1 MGFRFRRSVKIMP
14 GVKLNFSKR
23 GVSTTLGVKGAR
35 YTMGSGG
42 RRTASVGIPG
52 TGISYVAT
60 RNKHTA
66 RKVSQNTV
74 GYCSKTTTLIL
85 CLMFGLLGVHRFYVG
100 KKGTGILWL
109 FSAGGFIIG
118 WIIDVL
124 AILNGSFTDSV
135 GRPLQ

>member
-1 MGFRFRRSVKIMP
+1 
-14 GVKLNFSKR
+14 
-23 GVSTTLGVKGAR
+23 
-35 YTMGSGG
+35 
-42 RRTASVGIPG
+42 
-52 TGISYVAT
+52 
-60 RNKHTA
+60 
-66 RKVSQNTV
+66 
-74 GYCSKTTTLIL
+74 
-85 CLMFGLLGVHRFYVG
+85 MFGLLGVHRFYVG

>member
-1 MGFRFRRSVKIMP
+1 MP

-23 GVSTTLGVKGAR
+23 GVSTTFGVKGAR

-52 TGISYVAT
+52 TGISYVTT

-66 RKVSQNTV
+66 RKVSQNAV
-74 GYCSKTTTLIL
+74 GYYSKTTTLIL

-100 KKGTGILWL
+100 KKRNWYTLVVLCWWFYYWL
-109 FSAGGFIIG
+109 DNRRFGNIKWKIY
-118 WIIDVL
+118 
-124 AILNGSFTDSV
+124 
-135 GRPLQ
+135 

>member
-1 MGFRFRRSVKIMP
+1 MGFKFRRSVKIMP

-23 GVSTTLGVKGAR
+23 GVSTTFGVKGAR

-52 TGISYVAT
+52 TGISYVTT
-60 RNKHTA
+60 RNKHTT
-66 RKVSQNTV
+66 RKVSQNAV
-74 GYCSKTTTLIL
+74 GYYSKTTTLIL

-100 KKGTGILWL
+100 KKGTGILWS

-124 AILNGSFTDSV
+124 AILNGRFTDSL

>member
-1 MGFRFRRSVKIMP
+1 MGFKFRRSVKIMP

-23 GVSTTLGVKGAR
+23 GVSTTFGVKGAR

-52 TGISYVAT
+52 TGISYVTT

-66 RKVSQNTV
+66 RKVSQNAV
-74 GYCSKTTTLIL
+74 GYYSKTTTLIL
-85 CLMFGLLGVHRFYVG
+85 CLMFGLLGVHRFYVD
-100 KKGTGILWL
+100 KKGTGILWS

-124 AILNGSFTDSV
+124 AILNGRFTDSL

>member
-1 MGFRFRRSVKIMP
+1 MGFRFRRSVKIIP

-52 TGISYVAT
+52 TGISYVT
-60 RNKHTA
+60 TQNKHA
-66 RKVSQNTV
+66 VKKLSQNTAR
-74 GYCSKTTTLIL
+74 YHSKTITLIL
-85 CLMFGLLGVHRFYVG
+85 CLMLGLLGVHRFYVG

-118 WIIDVL
+118 WIIDIL
-124 AILNGSFTDSV
+124 AILNGSFTDSL
-135 GRPLQ
+135 GRPLR